1 MSVPITDM
9 VSFTR
14 NMPVTNEAC
23 CSSARQ
29 MCRKCA
35 AAALLA
41 SGVNVNLEDT
51 MGDESTAEQV
61 VLNQPV
67 ENEQPPPPVSYFGAV
82 PGVAPQVQ
90 GVVQVSD
97 TMSWNRM
104 FAEDSARRRSQR
116 RQPARVPQPEPV
128 TNTGEESPLLP
139 VTAAQ
144 HGY

>member
-14 NMPVTNEAC
+14 NMPVTNEVC
-23 CSSARQ
+23 CSSPRQ

-35 AAALLA
+35 TAALLA
-41 SGVNVNLEDT
+41 SNVNLEDT
-51 MGDESTAEQV
+51 MGTLSTAEQV
-61 VLNQPV
+61 VPNQPV
-67 ENEQPPPPVSYFGAV
+67 ENEQPLPPVSYFGAV

-90 GVVQVSD
+90 GVVQMSD